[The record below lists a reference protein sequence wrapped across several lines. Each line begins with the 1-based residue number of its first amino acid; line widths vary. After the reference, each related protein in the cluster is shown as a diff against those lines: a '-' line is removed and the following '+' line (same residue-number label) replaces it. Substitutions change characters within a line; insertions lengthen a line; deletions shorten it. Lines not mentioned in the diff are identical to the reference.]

1 LEDIVDVDS
10 WFRGMAYAVLS
21 GAGDNAGS
29 GSQHNGMY
37 YARPDGRIMFLPHD
51 MDFGAAGGNPTASIF
66 ANRECSKLANSNSTP
81 GNAQRRRI
89 YFGIL
94 HDIVTTT
101 WNSAY
106 MSDFTTHLA
115 SLDSSQN
122 WAGKLSSF
130 DQRRNYVLSQI
141 NNSITPTNFSIT
153 TLSPLTVASSTA
165 TISGKGW
172 VNVREIRLAGSS
184 DPRSVE
190 WTDGNSWAVNIPVA
204 PGSHAYRIEAYD
216 FSGELINT
224 DTITID
230 NNGTVEPASALNLA
244 VSELMYN
251 PSDPTAAEVNT
262 GFIDADLFEFIELT
276 NIGTLDVDL
285 TGVSFTA
292 GINYDLPA
300 IIIPTGMR
308 VILARNRAAFLL
320 RHPGTAPF
328 LLAGEYGIGDANKLA
343 NGGEQV
349 VIEDALGG
357 DIRRFT
363 YDDKFPWPNVSDGDG
378 PSLVLIAPDTNP
390 DHAFSSN
397 WRASAASGGNPGS
410 SEAKSFVGDPNADL
424 DKNGVRDLVD
434 HALLGDGS
442 QILSFSGSTVGFE
455 FNRDLAA
462 DDVVV
467 GLQVSTDLSNWT
479 NGSELFSALD
489 PIYLGTG
496 GQRIRYEAQS
506 SELPAERFFIRLQ
519 VVLTK

>member
-1 LEDIVDVDS
+1 MAYNQHFRNSGASFDAGLEDVVDVDS

-122 WAGKLSSF
+122 WAGKLGSF

-141 NNSITPTNFSIT
+141 NNSIAPTNFSIT
-153 TLSPLTVASSTA
+153 TPSPLTVASSTA

-184 DPRSVE
+184 DPRAVE

-216 FSGELINT
+216 FSGELI
-224 DTITID
+224 
-230 NNGTVEPASALNLA
+230 
-244 VSELMYN
+244 
-251 PSDPTAAEVNT
+251 
-262 GFIDADLFEFIELT
+262 
-276 NIGTLDVDL
+276 
-285 TGVSFTA
+285 
-292 GINYDLPA
+292 
-300 IIIPTGMR
+300 
-308 VILARNRAAFLL
+308 
-320 RHPGTAPF
+320 
-328 LLAGEYGIGDANKLA
+328 EY
-343 NGGEQV
+343 
-349 VIEDALGG
+349 
-357 DIRRFT
+357 
-363 YDDKFPWPNVSDGDG
+363 
-378 PSLVLIAPDTNP
+378 
-390 DHAFSSN
+390 
-397 WRASAASGGNPGS
+397 
-410 SEAKSFVGDPNADL
+410 
-424 DKNGVRDLVD
+424 
-434 HALLGDGS
+434 
-442 QILSFSGSTVGFE
+442 
-455 FNRDLAA
+455 
-462 DDVVV
+462 
-467 GLQVSTDLSNWT
+467 
-479 NGSELFSALD
+479 
-489 PIYLGTG
+489 
-496 GQRIRYEAQS
+496 
-506 SELPAERFFIRLQ
+506 
-519 VVLTK
+519 